1 MNEVILGGIVLIW
14 IAVPLSLLVLLLADV
29 VQLGRD
35 GQRERWIR
43 RTLATLMI
51 PAALIFVRSA
61 WGWAGAAHL
70 EPLCQAYATPEFRT
84 ERPLYST
91 RIAVDRVSDAGPPPA
106 WLTTLS
112 PWMQGSDPSEATV
125 TLEVRR
131 VTHHAN
137 ALFTVTLERFRML
150 DRSSGLTLA
159 EGDELWIDAGAMRY
173 HCGIESGRQPTRNTR
188 YPSGDGVARFVRRT
202 LEGPTV
208 KSGNLDYGW

>member
-1 MNEVILGGIVLIW
+1 MNEVILGGIVVIW

-43 RTLATLMI
+43 RSLATLVI
-51 PAALIFVRSA
+51 PVALILGTFA

-84 ERPLYST
+84 ERPLGPA
-91 RIAVDRVSDAGPPPA
+91 RIVVDRKPDTDLPPA

-112 PWMQGSDPSEATV
+112 PWMQGSEPNEATV

-131 VTHHAN
+131 VIHHSN
-137 ALFTVTLERFRML
+137 ALFTVTLDRFRML
-150 DRSSGLTLA
+150 DRLSGLTLA

-173 HCGIESGRQPTRNTR
+173 HCGIESGRQPTRSTR
-188 YPSGDGVARFVRRT
+188 FPSGDGVARFVRRT
-202 LEGPTV
+202 LEGP
-208 KSGNLDYGW
+208 GP